1 MGMTA
6 NFDREA
12 FERMWAQGVSV
23 TAMAERLMIS
33 KTTVLKYR
41 HVAGLPDRDTDSM
54 VHSQETIERIRRLW
68 MDGKSGTEI
77 ARTFGGRWTRN
88 KVMGL
93 VIRNK
98 MTRPERAAASLK
110 KSTVKKPKAVSPSVA
125 KAPTPKAVKGL
136 VVGVTFPPMKPEELD
151 QKRAELAAEGK
162 KTIKGMDAAANDDAV
177 PLMQAVFGQC
187 RWPVGTPDQPR
198 NQLVCGQPVFEGVE
212 KCAYCLTHAKR
223 AFARDV
229 SLPKPNSDLER
240 AARRYAA

>member
-1 MGMTA
+1 MGIIA

-23 TAMAERLMIS
+23 TAMAERLMVS
-33 KTTVLKYR
+33 RTTVLKYR
-41 HVAGLPDRDTDSM
+41 HLVGLPDRETDSM
-54 VHSQETIERIRRLW
+54 VHSEETIQRIRRLW
-68 MDGKSGTEI
+68 TDGKSGTEI
-77 ARTFGGRWTRN
+77 ARTFGGGWTRN

-93 VIRNK
+93 VVRNK
-98 MTRPERAAASLK
+98 MTRPSGAASFK
-110 KSTVKKPKAVSPSVA
+110 NPSVKKPKTVRPRAANPT
-125 KAPTPKAVKGL
+125 TPKAVKGL
-136 VVGVTFPPMKPEELD
+136 VTGVTFPPMKPEELD

-177 PLMQAVFGQC
+177 PLMNALFGQC
-187 RWPVGTPDQPR
+187 RWPVGTPDRPR

>member
-6 NFDREA
+6 NFDHDA
-12 FERMWAQGVSV
+12 FERMWTQGVSV
-23 TAMAERLMIS
+23 TAMSERLMVS
-33 KTTVLKYR
+33 RTTVLKYR
-41 HVAGLPDRDTDSM
+41 RLVGLPDRDTDPM
-54 VHSQETIERIRRLW
+54 AHSQETIERIRRLW

-93 VIRNK
+93 VIRNN
-98 MTRPERAAASLK
+98 MTRPDRAAASFK
-110 KSTVKKPKAVSPSVA
+110 KPSVKKPKTVRPRAANPT
-125 KAPTPKAVKGL
+125 TPKAAKGL
-136 VVGVTFPPMKPEELD
+136 VTGVTFPPMKPEELD

-177 PLMQAVFGQC
+177 PLMNALFGQC
-187 RWPVGTPDQPR
+187 RWPVGTPDRPR

-229 SLPKPNSDLER
+229 SLPKPKDNLDR
-240 AARRYAA
+240 AAQRWAA